1 MINWKVRIK
10 NPIFWVQVVGGVILA
25 ALAYNGLQPQDLT
38 TWQGVFNLF
47 KGIVSN
53 PYLLVLCAYNA
64 WSAINDPTTKG
75 VADSQN
81 ALTYTV
87 PKEDK

>member
-1 MINWKVRIK
+1 MINLKIRFK
-10 NPIFWVQVVGGVILA
+10 NPIFWIQVIGGIVLA

-53 PYLLVLCAYNA
+53 PYLLVLRLYNA
-64 WSAINDPTTKG
+64 WSAINDPTTSG
-75 VADSQN
+75 VSDSAK
-81 ALTYTV
+81 ALEYTE
-87 PKEDK
+87 PKKD

>member
-10 NPIFWVQVVGGVILA
+10 NPIFWVQVLGGVILA
-25 ALAYNGLQPQDLT
+25 ALAYNGLKPQDLT

-53 PYLLVLCAYNA
+53 PYLLVLCAYNT

-75 VADSQN
+75 VTDSQN
-81 ALTYTV
+81 ALEYNE
-87 PKEDK
+87 PKKD

>member
-1 MINWKVRIK
+1 MINLKVRFK
-10 NPIFWVQVVGGVILA
+10 NPIFWIQIIGGIVLA

-53 PYLLVLCAYNA
+53 PYLLVLCLYNA

-75 VADSQN
+75 ITDSQN
-81 ALTYTV
+81 ALEYTE
-87 PKEDK
+87 PKKD

>member
-1 MINWKVRIK
+1 MINLKIRFK
-10 NPIFWVQVVGGVILA
+10 NPIFWIQVIGGIVLA

-53 PYLLVLCAYNA
+53 PYLLVLCLYNA
-64 WSAINDPTTKG
+64 WSAINDPTTSG
-75 VADSQN
+75 VSDSAK
-81 ALTYTV
+81 ALEYTE
-87 PKEDK
+87 PKKD

>member
-1 MINWKVRIK
+1 MINLKVRFK
-10 NPIFWVQVVGGVILA
+10 NPIFWIQVIGGIVLA

-53 PYLLVLCAYNA
+53 PYLLVLCLYNA

-75 VADSQN
+75 ITDSKN
-81 ALTYTV
+81 ALEYAE
-87 PKEDK
+87 PKKD

>member
-1 MINWKVRIK
+1 MINLKVRFK
-10 NPIFWVQVVGGVILA
+10 NPIFWIQVIGGIVLA

-53 PYLLVLCAYNA
+53 PYLLVLCLYNA
-64 WSAINDPTTKG
+64 WSAINDPTTSG
-75 VADSQN
+75 VSDSAK
-81 ALTYTV
+81 ALEYTE
-87 PKEDK
+87 PKKD